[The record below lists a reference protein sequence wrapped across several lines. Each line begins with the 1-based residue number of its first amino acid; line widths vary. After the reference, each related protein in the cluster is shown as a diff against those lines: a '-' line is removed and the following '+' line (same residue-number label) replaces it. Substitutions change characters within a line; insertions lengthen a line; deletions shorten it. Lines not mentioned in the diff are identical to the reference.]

1 MSVTINHQ
9 TNDISA
15 TAGSMTI
22 DGASISGGGSGYTA
36 KAWVSYNGT
45 GTVAIRGDGNVS
57 SITDSGVGDQTV
69 NFTSNFSTT
78 TYGQSAVSAVTSQTG
93 YLIYGKEAV
102 APTTSASSFSLSN
115 TTAYGDSN
123 NVGIAFHE

>member
-15 TAGSMTI
+15 TGGSMTI
-22 DGASISGGGSGYTA
+22 DGAAISGSGYPA

-45 GTVAIRGDGNVS
+45 GTVAIRGDENVS
-57 SITDSGVGDQTV
+57 SITDNGVGDQTV
-69 NFTSNFSTT
+69 SFTNNFSAGN
-78 TYGQSAVSAVTSQTG
+78 YGQSAVSAVTSQTG

-102 APTTSASSFSLSN
+102 APTTSAASFSLSN
-115 TTAYGDSN
+115 TSAYGDSN